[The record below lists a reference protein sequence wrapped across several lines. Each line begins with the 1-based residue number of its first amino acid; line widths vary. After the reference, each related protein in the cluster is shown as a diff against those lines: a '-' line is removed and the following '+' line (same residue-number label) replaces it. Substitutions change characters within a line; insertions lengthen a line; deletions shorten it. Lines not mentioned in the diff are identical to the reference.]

1 MVLALA
7 MQYHTD
13 GHFIKG
19 SMDPK
24 MDAGI
29 SFLQEI
35 QGVTIITNS
44 ENTIAAIQGQS
55 ETKITP

>member
-1 MVLALA
+1 